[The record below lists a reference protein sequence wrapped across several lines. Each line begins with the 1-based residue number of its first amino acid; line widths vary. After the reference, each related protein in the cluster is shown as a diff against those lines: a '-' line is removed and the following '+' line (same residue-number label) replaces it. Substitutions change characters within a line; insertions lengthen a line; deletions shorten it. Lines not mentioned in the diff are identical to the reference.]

1 MASGSHTAQSS
12 ISEDYVDPESEA
24 AANGDADNSDDD
36 VDSEIFNG
44 APDELEPPSS
54 TSSRL
59 KRSIRHIRS
68 NKEAIK
74 GSLRKAKET
83 TKDKM
88 FGRSKRT
95 EVATTAEKEPS
106 TRKPSGDVDIES
118 GVEMVEDMVIPASM
132 AAATK
137 SEDHTTRQQAS
148 DDEDDDDGGDGS
160 VVSYFYPSAASGHQK
175 AMPLVS

>member
-1 MASGSHTAQSS
+1 M
-12 ISEDYVDPESEA
+12 DPESEA

-44 APDELEPPSS
+44 AADDVEPPSS
-54 TSSRL
+54 STSRL

-88 FGRSKRT
+88 FGRSKRP
-95 EVATTAEKEPS
+95 EVSSTTTTITANEKEPLL
-106 TRKPSGDVDIES
+106 TKPSADVDIES
-118 GVEMVEDMVIPASM
+118 GVEMVEDMVITASV

-137 SEDHTTRQQAS
+137 TKDPTRRQVS
-148 DDEDDDDGGDGS
+148 DNDGDDNGTL
-160 VVSYFYPSAASGHQK
+160 VSYFYQSAEFR
-175 AMPLVS
+175 